1 MIFQNQGTGI
11 FSTAQWIPYQHVCGH
26 NDFMTGFQTV
36 FALLL
41 LCEEFPPVTEEFSTQ
56 RELEYRALMF
66 SSFIMTSSHGS
77 FFSVTGHLWGEFTGH
92 RWIPLTKGQKCRLWC
107 FFDVGPHK
115 LRDKLLNK
123 QSINRWFE
131 TTWRQCGVVVMFAMG
146 QKKLLKTQSS
156 SDV

>member
-123 QSINRWFE
+123 HKRIESKPMPPLTMALRWRVILDRMIYFSK
-131 TTWRQCGVVVMFAMG
+131 G
-146 QKKLLKTQSS
+146 
-156 SDV
+156 